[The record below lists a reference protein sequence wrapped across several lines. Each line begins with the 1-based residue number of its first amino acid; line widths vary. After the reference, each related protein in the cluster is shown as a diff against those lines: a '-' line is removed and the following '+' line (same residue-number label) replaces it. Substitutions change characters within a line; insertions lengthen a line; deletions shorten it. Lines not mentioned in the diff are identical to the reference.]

1 MENTIQPSQERKGFT
16 FYRSYYEAISLLPA
30 ADQLTVYKAIME
42 YSLNGTT
49 PDTEDMSLC
58 AQLLIMAF
66 MPNLEANNRRYANG
80 VKGGRGHKA
89 DTTSN
94 DQEVPTTSNDQE
106 QPTTEAAPNQAESK
120 AKPNVNQTESK
131 AGANENENDNDNE
144 NENDDDNENDK
155 GNADDDVD
163 AKRGAEARVASQA
176 EVATSATPPT
186 PTREEIVLRNFEKWL
201 SQYAPTLLQ
210 FPEPMTASQLAELRA
225 KYNDLRIKDCAAQ
238 MHNKSAFQS
247 NRSVFLTMHKWIKSM
262 KWNGKWKIENWKLK
276 ITSYTP

>member
-1 MENTIQPSQERKGFT
+1 MLYLCSRIKIPNTTQKNTIMNTTIQPSQERKGFT

-30 ADQLTVYKAIME
+30 DDQLTVYKAIME
-42 YSLNGTT
+42 YSLNGTI

-58 AQLLIMAF
+58 ARLLIMAF

-94 DQEVPTTSNDQE
+94 DQE

-120 AKPNVNQTESK
+120 AKPSVNQTESK
-131 AGANENENDNDNE
+131 AGA
-144 NENDDDNENDK
+144 NENDK

-163 AKRGAEARVASQA
+163 AKREAEARVASQA

-186 PTREEIVLRNFEKWL
+186 PTLEEKVLRNFEKWL
-201 SQYAPTLLQ
+201 SLYAPTLLQ

-262 KWNGKWKIENWKLK
+262 K
-276 ITSYTP
+276 

>member
-1 MENTIQPSQERKGFT
+1 MLYLCSRIKIPNTTNKNTIMENTIQPSQERKGFT

-30 ADQLTVYKAIME
+30 DDQLTVYKAIME
-42 YSLNGTT
+42 YSLNGTI
-49 PDTEDMSLC
+49 PSTEDMSLC
-58 AQLLIMAF
+58 ARLLIMAF

-94 DQEVPTTSNDQE
+94 DQE

-120 AKPNVNQTESK
+120 AKPSVNQTESK
-131 AGANENENDNDNE
+131 AGANENENENDNE
-144 NENDDDNENDK
+144 NDDEDDNENENDK

-186 PTREEIVLRNFEKWL
+186 PTLEEKVLISFEKWA
-201 SQYAPTLLQ
+201 SRYAPTLLQ

-225 KYNDLRIKDCAAQ
+225 KYNDLRIKECAAQ

-247 NRSVFLTMHKWIKSM
+247 NRSVFLTMRKWIKSM
-262 KWNGKWKIENWKLK
+262 K
-276 ITSYTP
+276 

>member
-30 ADQLTVYKAIME
+30 DDQLTVYKAIME
-42 YSLNGTT
+42 YSLNGTI

-58 AQLLIMAF
+58 ARLLIMAF

-80 VKGGRGHKA
+80 VKGGRGHKS

-94 DQEVPTTSNDQE
+94 DQEV
-106 QPTTEAAPNQAESK
+106 PTTEAAPNQAESK
-120 AKPNVNQTESK
+120 AKPSVNQTESK
-131 AGANENENDNDNE
+131 AGANENE

-186 PTREEIVLRNFEKWL
+186 PTLEEKVLISFEKWA
-201 SQYAPTLLQ
+201 SRYAPTLLQ

-225 KYNDLRIKDCAAQ
+225 KYNDLRIKECAAQ

-247 NRSVFLTMHKWIKSM
+247 NRSVFLTMRKWIKSM
-262 KWNGKWKIENWKLK
+262 K
-276 ITSYTP
+276 

>member
-1 MENTIQPSQERKGFT
+1 MTNTIQPSQERKGFT

-30 ADQLTVYKAIME
+30 DDQLAVYKAIME
-42 YSLNGTT
+42 YSLNGTI
-49 PDTEDMSLC
+49 PSTEDMSLC
-58 AQLLIMAF
+58 ARLLIMAF

-94 DQEVPTTSNDQE
+94 DQEVPTT
-106 QPTTEAAPNQAESK
+106 EATPNQAESK
-120 AKPNVNQTESK
+120 AKPSVNQTESK
-131 AGANENENDNDNE
+131 AGANENENENEND
-144 NENDDDNENDK
+144 NENDDDNDNEDENEK

-186 PTREEIVLRNFEKWL
+186 PTLEEKVLISFEKWA
-201 SQYAPTLLQ
+201 SRYAPTLLQ
-210 FPEPMTASQLAELRA
+210 FPEPMTANQLAELRA
-225 KYNDLRIKDCAAQ
+225 KYNDLRIKECAAQ

-247 NRSVFLTMHKWIKSM
+247 NRSVFLTMRKWIKSM
-262 KWNGKWKIENWKLK
+262 K
-276 ITSYTP
+276 